1 MRATAASCAAEPA
14 ETPARARLGAVGGG
28 AQDAPMRVLAG
39 LFLLLL
45 AGTTQTAR
53 GADEVTI
60 YRCTDA
66 AGRLTLRDTP
76 CASNQKQQTRTM
88 LRPRDETTPPV
99 VLAPTRAVAAPAVD
113 APRLLVVRPPR
124 PLYECIP
131 PDGDPYTSDS
141 PEGHPRWVPLWTL
154 GYPVVVGR
162 GGLRGGII
170 TDGLRVDTGV
180 QGNTGDMR
188 GRDGH
193 GDTDR
198 GRHFRGERGFA
209 YGAGTWVR
217 DDCHALPQ
225 QEVCARLSDRRDEIR
240 RRFFN
245 AMPSERDTLRVEERG
260 INARLDDDCGGH

>member
-1 MRATAASCAAEPA
+1 MR
-14 ETPARARLGAVGGG
+14 L
-28 AQDAPMRVLAG
+28 LAG
-39 LFLLLL
+39 LFLLIL
-45 AGTTQTAR
+45 AGALPTAL

-66 AGRLTLRDTP
+66 AGHLTLRDTP

-88 LRPRDETTPPV
+88 LRPRDATTPPV
-99 VLAPTRAVAAPAVD
+99 RPTPVRQPVAEPGVV
-113 APRLLVVRPPR
+113 PRTLVVRASR

-154 GYPVVVGR
+154 GYPVIAGR
-162 GGLRGGII
+162 GRTHTGVGIV
-170 TDGLRVDTGV
+170 TDGLVVDLGTHGLGTHGV
-180 QGNTGDMR
+180 ATRGEDGARGD
-188 GRDGH
+188 G
-193 GDTDR
+193 R

-209 YGAGTWVR
+209 YGAGSWIR

-225 QEVCARLSDRRDEIR
+225 EEVCARLVDRRDEIR